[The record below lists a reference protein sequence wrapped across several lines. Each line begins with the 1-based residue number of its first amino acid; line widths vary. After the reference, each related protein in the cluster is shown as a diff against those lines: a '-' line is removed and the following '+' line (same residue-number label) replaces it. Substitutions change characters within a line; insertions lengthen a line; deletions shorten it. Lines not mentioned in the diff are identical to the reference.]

1 MNKWEWFLQMEAA
14 LFDLDGSLYYGEQPA
29 EGATELL
36 HLLNAKGLQIAF
48 VTNNST
54 HTAVEVAAKL
64 RRMSLSALPDQVITA
79 TEACSRY
86 VLERMGRCEV
96 KIIGSEA
103 LAASF
108 RSQGFEVVPMESAL
122 LPQCVIVGR
131 DTAFTYAKLE
141 EAIRCIDFGARLI
154 VANSDVSHP
163 GIGGRRVPETGALAA
178 AIIAAVGG
186 IQAEYAGKPGDLMF
200 RMAMERC
207 GSTAATTV
215 MIGDNPSTDI
225 VGARNLSMRAV
236 WISNGRA
243 GDSSP
248 SVCSAGVEDD
258 VFIVA
263 NIKELLQLIAR

>member
-29 EGATELL
+29 EGAAELL
-36 HLLNAKGLQIAF
+36 RLLNVKGLRIAF

-64 RRMSLSALPDQVITA
+64 RRMSLSALPEQVITA

-108 RSQGFEVVPMESAL
+108 RCQGFEVIPMESAL

-131 DTAFTYAKLE
+131 DIAFTYAKLE
-141 EAIRCIDFGARLI
+141 EAVRCIDLRARLI

-186 IQAEYAGKPGDLMF
+186 TQVEYAGKPGDLMF

-225 VGARNLSMRAV
+225 VGARNVGMKAV

-243 GDSSP
+243 GDSSL
-248 SVCSAGVEDD
+248 SACSMDVEDG
-258 VFIVA
+258 VCTVA
-263 NIKELLQLIAR
+263 NIGELLQLIAR